1 MRATAKQCTHAD
13 GIKLPARVTVTVTH
27 TSSGRAAVSPW
38 PVWGEPS
45 TIFITNRTTIDH
57 IPGVFADPQ
66 LIAESFEFSR
76 QLLAAERKQQQLVV
90 ERSLCHAH
98 QQWRIL
104 QRKQRQAALLHTID
118 CQERHRRREWT
129 KWDILLARQV
139 EFAPIQLK
147 PGEML
152 PPATLRCSSTLT
164 SNEELVQR
172 LPMERLSQGLPMER
186 T

>member
-13 GIKLPARVTVTVTH
+13 GIKLPARGRTH
-27 TSSGRAAVSPW
+27 LGDGDTHPGAAVIPW
-38 PVWGEPS
+38 PVWGEPH
-45 TIFITNRTTIDH
+45 TIFFDAARGVSPIDRV
-57 IPGVFADPQ
+57 PVTPQ
-66 LIAESFEFSR
+66 YIAESFEFSR

-90 ERSLCHAH
+90 ERSLCHVH

-152 PPATLRCSSTLT
+152 PPATLRCSSTL
-164 SNEELVQR
+164 S
-172 LPMERLSQGLPMER
+172 
-186 T
+186 